1 MISNLFLDIMF
12 LHYIYVEIWYKL
24 LNTIFKIFEQYLTY
38 NLVYRIL
45 GYGRVKKKKYWDM
58 VLRVDRVA
66 QTLIL
71 EAASI
76 CPYYKRTIAK
86 LYTSI

>member
-45 GYGRVKKKKYWDM
+45 GYGRVKKNIY
-58 VLRVDRVA
+58 
-66 QTLIL
+66 IL
-71 EAASI
+71 GYGIKGRQGGPDTYS
-76 CPYYKRTIAK
+76 
-86 LYTSI
+86 